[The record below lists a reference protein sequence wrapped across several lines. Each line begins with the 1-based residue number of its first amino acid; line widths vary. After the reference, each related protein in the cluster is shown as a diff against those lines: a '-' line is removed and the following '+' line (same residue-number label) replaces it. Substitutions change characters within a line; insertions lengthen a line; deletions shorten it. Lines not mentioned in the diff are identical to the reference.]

1 MPTRFGSD
9 RSFTSDNS
17 GGVFDSAGNP
27 IISADSSFGGFPLG
41 PAALAQTLFSVPNG
55 TFNLLP
61 PDIDQ
66 VISNENPLPYW
77 AITDD
82 LSDGNMSAKIFY
94 DTTTNTYALRMTPGT
109 AASGQSFSIS
119 TRSAVISDDNLALR
133 QKAIATITKVGT
145 YSGTTQMNLSLSATY
160 YDHTGTLL
168 STQAIGTA
176 LDNGSATSITGFT
189 TAGTAAVGVSAA
201 YVDLTFT
208 MTATANVTSGIAFDI
223 DTILLQTSTGTGGGQ
238 SFLVTDTFT
247 SSGTWTRPTGV
258 DYLVAV
264 AGYSGGN
271 GGNGGTAQIVR
282 AGWSPNRGGFGGAP
296 GSYGL
301 LRDLYV
307 GDVATVTVG
316 IGAGGAG
323 GVGGTATKGSA
334 TSTQPIIGTP
344 TAGAVGGQTTFGSYL
359 VCSTS
364 GTNTNSTST
373 GTVTSG
379 VPFPN
384 TIVTSVAPTQGTAT
398 YLSTSY
404 LETNGFTALPYQSVY
419 AAAGTNGSDGTAT
432 DATVGGKITT
442 RGGVLTLGG
451 SAGIAGLAM
460 SQGGFGSLVAISPTD
475 AYAITGS
482 VPPTGTATIYA
493 GSAGKGGAGGGGGSG
508 VFWIQTTAGSALVA
522 TGGNGGN
529 AAANSGSGGGGGG
542 LAAWGNSATTTAGT
556 TAYNNSSGTAT
567 GGNGGNGGSGYLVV
581 AYIA

>member
-1 MPTRFGSD
+1 MPQYGS
-9 RSFTSDNS
+9 SQNLISNNLSQTVDNQ
-17 GGVFDSAGNP
+17 GNP
-27 IISADSSFGGFPLG
+27 IISADTGFGASPLG
-41 PAALAQTLFSVPNG
+41 YAARAQALFGLPNS
-55 TFNLLP
+55 TFELTP
-61 PDIDQ
+61 PDTTA
-66 VISNENPLPYW
+66 VISAGNPLPYW
-77 AITDD
+77 DIQDYSAAVMSGSAI
-82 LSDGNMSAKIFY
+82 Y
-94 DTTTNTYALRMTPGT
+94 DSSTNSWGVKLDPGT
-109 AASGQSFSIS
+109 AAANDYLTMT
-119 TRSAVISDDNLALR
+119 TRSYLINDDNLSLR
-133 QKAIATITKVGT
+133 QQALVVVSKGGTYAGTTQWNLQLTASYYDSTNTLLHSGTVATIYDNTT
-145 YSGTTQMNLSLSATY
+145 WTSMSGTTTTS
-160 YDHTGTLL
+160 
-168 STQAIGTA
+168 GTA
-176 LDNGSATSITGFT
+176 IN
-189 TAGTAAVGVSAA
+189 AAAH

-208 MTATANVTSGIAFDI
+208 LTATAAVTSATSV
-223 DTILLQTSTGTGGGQ
+223 TIKSCILQTSTGAGGAQ
-238 SFLVTDTFT
+238 SFLVTETFA

-258 DYLVAV
+258 EYLVAV

-282 AGWSPNRGGFGGAP
+282 AGWAPNRGGFGGAP

-323 GVGGTATKGSA
+323 GAGGTATKGSA
-334 TSTQPIIGTP
+334 VTTQPIIGTP
-344 TAGAVGGQTTFGSYL
+344 SAGAAGGQTTFGSYL

-364 GTNTNSTST
+364 GTNSNTTTT

-379 VPFPN
+379 VPFPS

-419 AAAGTNGSDGTAT
+419 ATAGTNGSDGTAT
-432 DATVGGKITT
+432 SATVGGLITT
-442 RGGVLTLGG
+442 RGGLRTLGG
-451 SAGIAGLAM
+451 SAGIAGLAI

-482 VPPTGTATIYA
+482 APPAGTATIYA

-508 VFWIQTTAGSALVA
+508 LFWIQTTAGSALVA

-529 AAANSGSGGGGGG
+529 ASANSGSGGGGGG
-542 LAAWGNSATTTAGT
+542 LAAWGNSATNAAGT
-556 TAYNNSSGTAT
+556 TAYNNSSGTAI